1 WLRKTKRKAMLAAL
15 EKIREELM
23 LLGVISLLLSQ
34 TARFISEICVPSS
47 LFTSRF
53 YICSESD
60 YQDLLRNTDANQ
72 TALDKNMFGGQRLH
86 VCGEGHE
93 PFVSY
98 EGLEQLHRFLFI
110 LGITH
115 VLYSFVTVVLSMI
128 KIYSW
133 RKWETLAGPI
143 AAEELKARRTK
154 VMRRQSTF
162 VFNNAS
168 HPWSKN
174 KILIWMLCFLRQF
187 KGSIIRSDYLALRLG
202 FVTYHKLPH
211 SYDFHK
217 YMVRSMEDDYNGTIG
232 ISWPLWAYAIVCIL
246 INVHGINIYFW
257 LSFVPVILVLLVGTE
272 LQHVIAQLALEVAE
286 ATAPYVGSQ
295 LKLRDDLFW
304 FGKPRVLWWLI
315 QFISFQD
322 ENIRAWHTIKVVD
335 VHYMLWSTL
344 KKLLIH
350 FWYFENNSIA
360 LGNKR
365 VFSFSQRK
373 LKSHGKMGYI
383 WDARMVEREGE
394 GARGGRYLW
403 KTFLIFFFST
413 LENPGSFSLHLL
425 KLFQAYLAL
434 WIGLDCWG
442 ILKEKLCY
450 YKSHTSY
457 LLPHSDCLLSRKLT
471 VLVQSGASPA
481 VIEFSKALN
490 QENIEKVNYTLS
502 GLFSVILHPYLH
514 YHLDT
519 GSDEILSLRICKI
532 KAIKKICIEKLNMF
546 SPAE

>member
-1 WLRKTKRKAMLAAL
+1 MAAEQGRSLAETPTWSVATVTTLMVAVCFLVERSLSPFAKWLRKTKRKAMLAAL

-34 TARFISEICVPSS
+34 TTRFISEICVPSS

-53 YICSESD
+53 YICFESD

-72 TALDKNMFGGQRLH
+72 TALDRNMFGGQRLH

-93 PFVSY
+93 PFVLY

-115 VLYSFVTVVLSMI
+115 VLYSFVIVVLSMI

-232 ISWPLWAYAIVCIL
+232 I
-246 INVHGINIYFW
+246 
-257 LSFVPVILVLLVGTE
+257 
-272 LQHVIAQLALEVAE
+272 
-286 ATAPYVGSQ
+286 
-295 LKLRDDLFW
+295 
-304 FGKPRVLWWLI
+304 
-315 QFISFQD
+315 
-322 ENIRAWHTIKVVD
+322 
-335 VHYMLWSTL
+335 
-344 KKLLIH
+344 
-350 FWYFENNSIA
+350 
-360 LGNKR
+360 
-365 VFSFSQRK
+365 
-373 LKSHGKMGYI
+373 
-383 WDARMVEREGE
+383 
-394 GARGGRYLW
+394 RYL
-403 KTFLIFFFST
+403 
-413 LENPGSFSLHLL
+413 
-425 KLFQAYLAL
+425 Y
-434 WIGLDCWG
+434 
-442 ILKEKLCY
+442 
-450 YKSHTSY
+450 Y
-457 LLPHSDCLLSRKLT
+457 LLRL
-471 VLVQSGASPA
+471 
-481 VIEFSKALN
+481 
-490 QENIEKVNYTLS
+490 
-502 GLFSVILHPYLH
+502 
-514 YHLDT
+514 
-519 GSDEILSLRICKI
+519 
-532 KAIKKICIEKLNMF
+532 
-546 SPAE
+546 

>member
-1 WLRKTKRKAMLAAL
+1 
-15 EKIREELM
+15 M

-154 VMRRQSTF
+154 
-162 VFNNAS
+162 
-168 HPWSKN
+168 
-174 KILIWMLCFLRQF
+174 LCFLRQF

-217 YMVRSMEDDYNGTIG
+217 YMVRSMEDYYNGTIG
-232 ISWPLWAYAIVCIL
+232 ISWPLWAYVIVCVL
-246 INVHGINIYFW
+246 INVHGI
-257 LSFVPVILVLLVGTE
+257 
-272 LQHVIAQLALEVAE
+272 
-286 ATAPYVGSQ
+286 
-295 LKLRDDLFW
+295 
-304 FGKPRVLWWLI
+304 
-315 QFISFQD
+315 
-322 ENIRAWHTIKVVD
+322 
-335 VHYMLWSTL
+335 STT
-344 KKLLIH
+344 
-350 FWYFENNSIA
+350 Y
-360 LGNKR
+360 
-365 VFSFSQRK
+365 
-373 LKSHGKMGYI
+373 
-383 WDARMVEREGE
+383 
-394 GARGGRYLW
+394 
-403 KTFLIFFFST
+403 
-413 LENPGSFSLHLL
+413 
-425 KLFQAYLAL
+425 
-434 WIGLDCWG
+434 
-442 ILKEKLCY
+442 
-450 YKSHTSY
+450 
-457 LLPHSDCLLSRKLT
+457 
-471 VLVQSGASPA
+471 
-481 VIEFSKALN
+481 
-490 QENIEKVNYTLS
+490 
-502 GLFSVILHPYLH
+502 
-514 YHLDT
+514 
-519 GSDEILSLRICKI
+519 
-532 KAIKKICIEKLNMF
+532 
-546 SPAE
+546 

>member
-1 WLRKTKRKAMLAAL
+1 MAVEQGRSLAETPTWSMATVTTLMVAACFLVERSLSCFAKWLRKTKRKAMLAAL

-34 TARFISEICVPSS
+34 TTRFISEICVSSS

-72 TALDKNMFGGQRLH
+72 TTLDKNMFGGQRLH
-86 VCGEGHE
+86 VCGVGHE
-93 PFVSY
+93 PFVLY

-202 FVTYHKLPH
+202 FVIYHKLPH
-211 SYDFHK
+211 SYDFYK

-246 INVHGINIYFW
+246 INVHGI
-257 LSFVPVILVLLVGTE
+257 
-272 LQHVIAQLALEVAE
+272 
-286 ATAPYVGSQ
+286 
-295 LKLRDDLFW
+295 
-304 FGKPRVLWWLI
+304 
-315 QFISFQD
+315 
-322 ENIRAWHTIKVVD
+322 
-335 VHYMLWSTL
+335 STT
-344 KKLLIH
+344 
-350 FWYFENNSIA
+350 Y
-360 LGNKR
+360 
-365 VFSFSQRK
+365 
-373 LKSHGKMGYI
+373 
-383 WDARMVEREGE
+383 
-394 GARGGRYLW
+394 
-403 KTFLIFFFST
+403 
-413 LENPGSFSLHLL
+413 
-425 KLFQAYLAL
+425 
-434 WIGLDCWG
+434 
-442 ILKEKLCY
+442 
-450 YKSHTSY
+450 
-457 LLPHSDCLLSRKLT
+457 
-471 VLVQSGASPA
+471 
-481 VIEFSKALN
+481 
-490 QENIEKVNYTLS
+490 
-502 GLFSVILHPYLH
+502 
-514 YHLDT
+514 
-519 GSDEILSLRICKI
+519 
-532 KAIKKICIEKLNMF
+532 
-546 SPAE
+546 

>member
-1 WLRKTKRKAMLAAL
+1 MVGEEGRSLAETPTWSVATVTTLMVAACFLVERALSRFAKWLRKTKRKAMFAAL

-34 TARFISEICVPSS
+34 SAHWISEICVPSS
-47 LFTSRF
+47 VFSSKF
-53 YICSESD
+53 YTCSEKD
-60 YQDLLRNTDANQ
+60 FDHLMHLEEENQ
-72 TALDKNMFGGQRLH
+72 TSLTTPVFAGH
-86 VCGEGHE
+86 VCREGHE

-143 AAEELKARRTK
+143 AAEELKARRTR

-162 VFNNAS
+162 VFHHAS

-174 KILIWMLCFLRQF
+174 KILIWMLCFLHQF
-187 KGSIIRSDYLALRLG
+187 KGSITRSDYLALRLG

-232 ISWPLWAYAIVCIL
+232 ISWPLWVYAIICIF

-286 ATAPYVGSQ
+286 ATAPYVGTQ

-315 QFISFQD
+315 QFISFQNAF
-322 ENIRAWHTIKVVD
+322 EMATF
-335 VHYMLWSTL
+335 LWSLWELSEVQSCFMKHYYMIVIRLISGLVVQFWCSYSTL
-344 KKLLIH
+344 PINVIISQMGSKFKKSLVS
-350 FWYFENNSIA
+350 ENVRES
-360 LGNKR
+360 LHSWCKR
-365 VFSFSQRK
+365 VKDRNRHNPLFSRNGTVTSR
-373 LKSHGKMGYI
+373 S
-383 WDARMVEREGE
+383 VC
-394 GARGGRYLW
+394 
-403 KTFLIFFFST
+403 
-413 LENPGSFSLHLL
+413 SLDTTYETDHETNTV
-425 KLFQAYLAL
+425 
-434 WIGLDCWG
+434 C
-442 ILKEKLCY
+442 
-450 YKSHTSY
+450 T
-457 LLPHSDCLLSRKLT
+457 LSRTASASSLDDQLT
-471 VLVQSGASPA
+471 VGTIDDDEPSCM
-481 VIEFSKALN
+481 
-490 QENIEKVNYTLS
+490 EKDV
-502 GLFSVILHPYLH
+502 
-514 YHLDT
+514 
-519 GSDEILSLRICKI
+519 
-532 KAIKKICIEKLNMF
+532 
-546 SPAE
+546 

>member
-1 WLRKTKRKAMLAAL
+1 MAAEQGRSLAETPTWSVATVTTLMVAACFLVERSLSRFAKWLRKTKRKAMLAAL

-315 QFISFQD
+315 QFISFQNAF
-322 ENIRAWHTIKVVD
+322 ELATF
-335 VHYMLWSTL
+335 LWSLWELSAQTCFMKHYYMVAIRLISGLLVQFWCSYSTL
-344 KKLLIH
+344 PLNVIISQMGSKFKKSLVS
-350 FWYFENNSIA
+350 ENVRES
-360 LGNKR
+360 LHSWCKR
-365 VFSFSQRK
+365 VKDRSRHNPLFSRN
-373 LKSHGKMGYI
+373 G
-383 WDARMVEREGE
+383 
-394 GARGGRYLW
+394 
-403 KTFLIFFFST
+403 T
-413 LENPGSFSLHLL
+413 LTTRSVCSLDTTYETDHETNTV
-425 KLFQAYLAL
+425 
-434 WIGLDCWG
+434 C
-442 ILKEKLCY
+442 
-450 YKSHTSY
+450 T
-457 LLPHSDCLLSRKLT
+457 LSRTASATSLDDQLT
-471 VLVQSGASPA
+471 VVT
-481 VIEFSKALN
+481 V
-490 QENIEKVNYTLS
+490 
-502 GLFSVILHPYLH
+502 
-514 YHLDT
+514 D
-519 GSDEILSLRICKI
+519 DEPS
-532 KAIKKICIEKLNMF
+532 CIEKDV
-546 SPAE
+546 

>member
-1 WLRKTKRKAMLAAL
+1 MAAEQGRSLAETPTWSVATVTTLMVAACFLVERSLSRFAKCLRKTKRKAMLAAL
-15 EKIREELM
+15 EKICEELM

-34 TARFISEICVPSS
+34 TARFISEICVSSS

-53 YICSESD
+53 YNCSESD

-72 TALDKNMFGGQRLH
+72 TALDRNMFGGQRLH

-93 PFVSY
+93 PFVLY

-232 ISWPLWAYAIVCIL
+232 IRRTTGPTRRSSKGNWTV
-246 INVHGINIYFW
+246 
-257 LSFVPVILVLLVGTE
+257 E
-272 LQHVIAQLALEVAE
+272 EV
-286 ATAPYVGSQ
+286 
-295 LKLRDDLFW
+295 K
-304 FGKPRVLWWLI
+304 
-315 QFISFQD
+315 
-322 ENIRAWHTIKVVD
+322 
-335 VHYMLWSTL
+335 
-344 KKLLIH
+344 
-350 FWYFENNSIA
+350 
-360 LGNKR
+360 
-365 VFSFSQRK
+365 
-373 LKSHGKMGYI
+373 
-383 WDARMVEREGE
+383 
-394 GARGGRYLW
+394 
-403 KTFLIFFFST
+403 
-413 LENPGSFSLHLL
+413 
-425 KLFQAYLAL
+425 
-434 WIGLDCWG
+434 
-442 ILKEKLCY
+442 
-450 YKSHTSY
+450 
-457 LLPHSDCLLSRKLT
+457 
-471 VLVQSGASPA
+471 
-481 VIEFSKALN
+481 
-490 QENIEKVNYTLS
+490 
-502 GLFSVILHPYLH
+502 
-514 YHLDT
+514 
-519 GSDEILSLRICKI
+519 LSLWFPKFVNSTHFQYNI
-532 KAIKKICIEKLNMF
+532 
-546 SPAE
+546 